1 MNTQTLFSVG
11 TLSGDTKGVGL
22 HSETFARPGPGN

>member
-11 TLSGDTKGVGL
+11 TLSGDTKGGVKGL
-22 HSETFARPGPGN
+22 EFNGTPAQQ

>member
-11 TLSGDTKGVGL
+11 TLSGDTKGPGIRQEKVG
-22 HSETFARPGPGN
+22 TPGNPL